1 HPGREHRHVYLPVG
15 DWYDWWTDELLS
27 GPVHLLAYA
36 PLEHMPLYVRAGAI
50 IPSGPDL
57 RYADE
62 HPLNPLTLDLYP
74 GNGALTLYEDDGHSF
89 EYEHG
94 QFCTTNY
101 TLRRTE
107 DRLVF
112 EIGGEEEV
120 NIRQARHLWIR
131 FNRVDERT

>member
-1 HPGREHRHVYLPVG
+1 
-15 DWYDWWTDELLS
+15 
-27 GPVHLLAYA
+27 
-36 PLEHMPLYVRAGAI
+36 MPLYVRAETI
-50 IPSGPDL
+50 ILSGPEQH
-57 RYADE
+57 YADE

-112 EIGGEEEV
+112 EIGTREGAYIPPARQLL
-120 NIRQARHLWIR
+120 IRVHA
-131 FNRVDERT
+131 VDEQTVQGYPDGSYDSARRLLTLQVDDDGSEKTFSYKISI